1 VSDRG
6 LRVSSVVF
14 ALVLGAACSS
24 SGSNA
29 KAPPDASSTTIVS
42 VGGTTAP
49 GTGTTTGS
57 STTPSSSTFGNH
69 GDPTVA
75 ALLLTDVPSGFARQ
89 PDSVA
94 DTGPTNLTKAIQDE
108 VAANAAQV
116 LRQTGFVS
124 GYQRAWADAG
134 QVRQDIIFLYRFA
147 TAAGAA
153 QYANNRAAEV
163 RFQSVGAINAFAVF
177 LPSGIGLHSET
188 PESSFAAVTFSK
200 GVYAVEA
207 LSTNGVKEDQSPAAA
222 ALANAQFQRLP

>member
-6 LRVSSVVF
+6 LRVTSFMVF

-29 KAPPDASSTTIVS
+29 NATDASSTTVTS
-42 VGGTTAP
+42 VGGTTVP
-49 GTGTTTGS
+49 GTGTTTTS
-57 STTPSSSTFGNH
+57 STSPSNH

-75 ALLLTDVPSGFARQ
+75 ALILTDVPSGFAQQ

-94 DTGPTNLTKAIQDE
+94 DTGPTNLAKAVQDE

-147 TAAGAA
+147 TADGAA
-153 QYANNRAAEV
+153 QYARNRAAEV
-163 RFQSVGAINAFAVF
+163 RFQSVGPINAFAVF

-188 PESSFAAVTFSK
+188 ADSSFAAVTFAK

-207 LSTNGVKEDQSPAAA
+207 LSTNGVKEDQSVAAA